1 MKKINYNFSYD
12 GTPMSKKEFIGKFGE
27 NWKKKFVRDQW
38 GNFSNGYF
46 AARRREPTDADY
58 YPE

>member
-1 MKKINYNFSYD
+1 MKKISYNFFYD

-38 GNFSNGYF
+38 GNWSWGYY
-46 AARRREPTDADY
+46 DACQQEVDAQK
-58 YPE
+58 